1 MIIKQNYMN
10 SSWTDYRD
18 SLVAKGQ
25 DKLLTQFK
33 DEGIQVF
40 IKTDLTPE
48 LKVFDS
54 ATLEKSVNTNN
65 PPIVNVGVRVIDK
78 KGKELYNYGGFPET
92 NPLKAIALYG
102 GLAGL
107 LYYAFKGLT
116 KR

>member
-1 MIIKQNYMN
+1 MIIKQHYMN

-18 SLVAKGQ
+18 SLIVKGQ
-25 DKLLTQFK
+25 DELLSRFQ

-54 ATLEKSVNTNN
+54 ATLDKAVNENSS
-65 PPIVNVGVRVIDK
+65 PLVNVGVRIIDK

-92 NPLKAIALYG
+92 NPVKSLALYG

-107 LYYAFKGLT
+107 LYLAFKGL
-116 KR
+116 RG